1 MTKFTA
7 RALCVVAALLNLF
20 AVTTASAQIRIGQT
34 TGVTGPVAAAVKEIN
49 QGANLYIDYVNAEG
63 GVAGQQIELVTLD
76 DQNQAPITA
85 QNAKKLIDDPKVV
98 ALFLNRGTPHAQ
110 AMLKLLEEGR
120 IVLLAPST
128 GAMVLHKPVN
138 PWVFN
143 VRATYQREADHVV
156 RHLGM
161 GGLERVGI
169 CYVDDSFGLDGLQG
183 ALKPFMETGSKPE
196 ADRKTPALSEP
207 IDKFKPDYS
216 KCVAKTLAAK
226 PLGLLLIGSPVS
238 VAAGVKALRE
248 AGSLVTV
255 ATLSNNAAQGFIDA
269 LGEQKAGVI
278 VSQVFP
284 GERRLASPMIAEAA
298 RLATSKGI
306 KQLTPAMLEGFAA
319 SKVLV
324 VALKKAAGS
333 KEGVT
338 RASIK
343 RALESFNHVDIGG
356 GLGGTE
362 LSYSA
367 TDHSGLDYVDISI
380 ISADGSFRR

>member
-226 PLGLLLIGSPVS
+226 PLGLLLIGTPVS

-306 KQLTPAMLEGFAA
+306 KQLTPAMIEGFAA

-324 VALKKAAGS
+324 TALKKAAGS

-343 RALESFNHVDIGG
+343 RALESFNHLDIGG